1 MWKVFVAALV
11 SSNSFPHSKRR
22 KKKGKKN
29 YGEKET
35 WACVS
40 SASVYVSAKHGTFV
54 LGILNV
60 FLYRSFLWEI
70 LPKRLILDEKVIREQ
85 RCATGAGIR
94 RYRHIRYLATSTMTS
109 FTTPAQEIIST
120 LQWVSI
126 QEIQNQVKIVQLE
139 INEISK
145 TLVVIFRS
153 ENIIPFFLIKWRN
166 QREEPASTLINSTGY
181 SSRNGL
187 FKKIH
192 DNLATLLL

>member
-1 MWKVFVAALV
+1 DQCFRDFVYFQLHNLDLIFNFLYRDPLQSADYLL
-11 SSNSFPHSKRR
+11 R
-22 KKKGKKN
+22 
-29 YGEKET
+29 
-35 WACVS
+35 WCVS

-60 FLYRSFLWEI
+60 FLYRSFLWKI

-126 QEIQNQVKIVQLE
+126 QEIK
-139 INEISK
+139 
-145 TLVVIFRS
+145 
-153 ENIIPFFLIKWRN
+153 
-166 QREEPASTLINSTGY
+166 
-181 SSRNGL
+181 
-187 FKKIH
+187 
-192 DNLATLLL
+192 